1 MSPIYTNFSKR
12 ISYALR
18 HNPKA
23 FGLTLDAAGWV
34 DINDLLKALGKDMT
48 KMPTVADIWYV
59 IDHSEK
65 KRFEIKGDRIR
76 ATYGH
81 SIKDKVDLG
90 EPRFPPN
97 LLFHGTAAETF
108 YKHIKNEGIKP
119 MNRQMVHLST
129 DADTARKVAR
139 RHSNDIVV
147 LIIDAPRMCSDG
159 TKFYKTANDG
169 TWLCD
174 FVDSKYFLEVQ
185 Q

>member
-23 FGLTLDAAGWV
+23 FGLTLDSSGWV
-34 DINDLLKALGKDMT
+34 DINDLLKAIGKDMT
-48 KMPTVADIWYV
+48 RMPTVADIWYV

-81 SIKDKVDLG
+81 SIAEKVDMG
-90 EPRFPPN
+90 EPRMPPET
-97 LLFHGTAAETF
+97 LFHGTAAETF
-108 YKHIKNEGIKP
+108 YSHIEKEGIKP

-129 DADTARKVAR
+129 DVKTADKVAH
-139 RHSNDIVV
+139 RHGN
-147 LIIDAPRMCSDG
+147 LIIVIAVDAKRMWNDG
-159 TKFYKTANDG
+159 IKFYKTANDG
-169 TWLCD
+169 TWLCN

-185 Q
+185 